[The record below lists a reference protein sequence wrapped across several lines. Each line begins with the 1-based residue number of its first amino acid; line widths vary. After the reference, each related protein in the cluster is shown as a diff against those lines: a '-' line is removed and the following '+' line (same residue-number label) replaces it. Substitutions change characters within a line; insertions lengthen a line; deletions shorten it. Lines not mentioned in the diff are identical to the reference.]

1 METLKSNIH
10 PNQII
15 DPEVDGVDTR
25 DYPDFSDAY
34 LESGYIKENGK
45 VRELTDAE
53 IDYINDTHSDWVHD
67 LVIDSF

>member
-1 METLKSNIH
+1 MITNIH

-15 DPEVDGVDTR
+15 DPEVDGIDTR

-45 VRELTDAE
+45 LRELTQSELDQ
-53 IDYINDTHSDWVHD
+53 INEDHSDWVYD
-67 LVIDSF
+67 LVMKTF